1 MATAIEKLTNVITKV
16 GAVENAGELIAQ
28 GIKARKKAD
37 LKVLGFTAT
46 TVTVAT
52 DEGTTLKVVAVADAA
67 DAQFQG
73 FTKRKTSVMLPKT
86 ETVATL
92 DGFRIDSI
100 EKLVPLKDVIGDDNA
115 AFNNWLA
122 RYAGARSVGKATR
135 GAKDEAAPASVESIV
150 HVGNLRGLVNK
161 LVQFNAGKLEMT
173 FDRFSVRENTDGTKQ
188 IVITDPFNA

>member
-28 GIKARKKAD
+28 GIKARKKAA
-37 LKVLGFTAT
+37 LKVLSFTAT
-46 TVTVAT
+46 SVTVAT
-52 DEGTTLKVVAVADAA
+52 DEGTTLKVVAAADAA
-67 DAQFQG
+67 DAQFQA
-73 FTKRKTSVMLPKT
+73 FTKRKTSVMLPKA

-92 DGFRIDSI
+92 EGFRIDSV

-161 LVQFNAGKLEMT
+161 FVQFNAGKLAMT
-173 FDRFSVRENTDGTKQ
+173 FDGFSVRENADGTKQ
-188 IVITDPFNA
+188 IVITNIFTA